1 MSGIPHK
8 TRSDF
13 TREGES
19 EEDAWREHGV
29 RALPVPLRIAGA
41 GWGSREAATVKGID
55 IAQ

>member
-1 MSGIPHK
+1 M
-8 TRSDF
+8 RSDF